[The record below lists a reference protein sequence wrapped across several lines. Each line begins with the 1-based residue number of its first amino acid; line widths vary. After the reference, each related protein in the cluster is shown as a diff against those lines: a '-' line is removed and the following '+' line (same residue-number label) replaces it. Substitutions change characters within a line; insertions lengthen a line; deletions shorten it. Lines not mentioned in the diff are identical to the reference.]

1 MVIIEELLGK
11 MVMVMMIIT
20 VVMVVVV
27 VALRIVFAAS
37 DATHL
42 YLDNKSPSIYL
53 LSYLSKIH
61 A

>member
-1 MVIIEELLGK
+1 MVIIEVLLGK
-11 MVMVMMIIT
+11 MEMAMMVIT
-20 VVMVVVV
+20 VVVVV

-37 DATHL
+37 DAMHL